1 MARTPKSAEVQ
12 YLLEEEETPKSAE
25 VVVIVNPNECT
36 ISFGG
41 IVVEPKGSYTL
52 TENDLANE
60 KVMKQINHG
69 LITGFITK
77 G

>member
-12 YLLEEEETPKSAE
+12 ETSTEEETPKSAE
-25 VVVIVNPNECT
+25 VVIVNPNECT

-41 IVVEPKGSYTL
+41 IVVEPKGFCTL